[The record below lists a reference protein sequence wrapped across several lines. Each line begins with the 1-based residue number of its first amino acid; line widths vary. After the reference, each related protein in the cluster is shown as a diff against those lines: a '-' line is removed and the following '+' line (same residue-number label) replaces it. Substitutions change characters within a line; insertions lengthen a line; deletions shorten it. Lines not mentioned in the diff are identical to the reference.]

1 MTEAEWDACADL
13 TPMLE
18 FLRGKASDRKL
29 RLFAAA
35 CVRRVWHLLVDVRS
49 RRVVEVAES
58 FADQETSRELLG
70 SARSEATAAA
80 VHGAGYAAYA
90 ADYVA
95 EPDLTVDL
103 VARTIAETV
112 AYVWEWEVN
121 DDGSLQAGQGL
132 RRHSAQR
139 GIEQR
144 KGQVSSLR
152 EIFGNPFRP
161 VTVSPSWLAW
171 NDGAVRKMAQVIY
184 DDRAFDRLPILADAL
199 EDAGCADADIL
210 AHCRG
215 LGEHVRGCWVVDL
228 LLGKT

>member
-1 MTEAEWDACADL
+1 M
-13 TPMLE
+13 
-18 FLRGKASDRKL
+18 
-29 RLFAAA
+29 
-35 CVRRVWHLLVDVRS
+35 
-49 RRVVEVAES
+49 AES

-80 VHGAGYAAYA
+80 VHAGYAAYA

-152 EIFGNPFRP
+152 DIFNPFRTP
-161 VTVSPSWLAW
+161 PSVLPSWLAW

-199 EDAGCADADIL
+199 EDAGCDNADIL

-215 LGEHVRGCWVVDL
+215 PGPHVRGCWVVDL